1 MTRPSVASSPS
12 TPRAARNLTGAAWM
26 VLSGIGFTVYL
37 IMAKQVSSE
46 VHPLVLAFFRS
57 AIGFVIVAPLL
68 VRQGLSFLKTDKLGL
83 ILTRSL
89 FGTLGFILSLI
100 AVSDFFTLPLSQ
112 FNALSF
118 SRPLFVTLMAA
129 LLLNEAVG
137 RHRLGAVAAG
147 FFGVLVMAVPGVIFF
162 WLPEGAGP
170 PLDLAALLALASA
183 FFFAGAIV
191 LVKSLS
197 ATHSPAQLLTW
208 ANLLS
213 TLLLMPGL
221 FWFWSPPSPV
231 AWVMILTMS
240 ITGLLAQYA
249 YITAMSMGDA
259 SFLSPMDYLR
269 LPMAAAADFLLFQ
282 LVPGPYV
289 WIGAVIIVTATL
301 YITVREA
308 RLKRKI
314 YPNPPSGA

>member
-1 MTRPSVASSPS
+1 M
-12 TPRAARNLTGAAWM
+12 PRAARNLTGAVWM
-26 VLSGIGFTVYL
+26 IGSGVGFTIYL
-37 IMAKQVSSE
+37 IMAKQVSAE
-46 VHPLVLAFFRS
+46 VHPVVLAFFRA
-57 AIGFVIVAPLL
+57 AIGFAITAPLL
-68 VRQGLSFLKTDKLGL
+68 IRHGPGFLKTDRLAL
-83 ILTRSL
+83 ILTRSM

-100 AVSDFFTLPLSQ
+100 AVSDFFTLPLAQ

-118 SRPLFVTLMAA
+118 SRPLFVTLLAA

-137 RHRLGAVAAG
+137 PHRLGAVGVG
-147 FFGVLVMAVPGVIFF
+147 FLGVLVMAVPGVVFF

-191 LVKSLS
+191 LVKTLS
-197 ATHSPAQLLTW
+197 ATHTASQLLTW

-213 TLLLMPGL
+213 TVILLPGL
-221 FWFWSPPSPV
+221 VWFWSPPSPM
-231 AWVMILTMS
+231 AWLMIIAMS
-240 ITGLLAQYA
+240 VTGLAAQFA
-249 YITAMSMGDA
+249 YITAMGMGDA

-289 WIGAVIIVTATL
+289 WIGAGVIVVATL
-301 YITVREA
+301 YITLREA
-308 RLKRKI
+308 RQKRKP
-314 YPNPPSGA
+314 YPSRAPGA